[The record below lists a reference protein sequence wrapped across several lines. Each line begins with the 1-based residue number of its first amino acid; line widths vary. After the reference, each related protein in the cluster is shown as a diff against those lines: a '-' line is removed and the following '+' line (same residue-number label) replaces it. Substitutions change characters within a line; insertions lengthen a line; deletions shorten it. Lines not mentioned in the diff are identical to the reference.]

1 MNQEAQARPNMV
13 TAPFLLVT
21 LSVAAYYMSVGVFIP
36 TLPVFIENGLGYGE
50 AMIGAAAVAF
60 SGAAVLFRPGLTWM
74 GNRFGLRV
82 LMIAGGLLG
91 AVSALGLVTV
101 TSAWQILP
109 LRALTGIGEAALFVG
124 AATLIVEL
132 SPDNRKAEG
141 ASYLSVAVFGGLSL
155 GPILGETVMGAVPES
170 ARGLG
175 IGRFDA
181 VFVVAAAGALLA
193 ALIPLFS
200 PTIMRRPTALTKAPP
215 VSVLS
220 SAPEVA
226 VPDRPVAPK
235 RTLWSRWF
243 HSKAMI
249 PGALMALGIAAWT
262 SFNSFVPTYA
272 KEMGLGGSAG
282 FFTFYSIVCLVIRLF
297 GARLPETIGLHR
309 SVGAALASILVAT
322 CAVAALGNSL
332 GIWIGTFFF
341 AIGASFLYPSLL
353 AMAVRDTSDEERVEV
368 VASFTMFFEVGGV
381 LGGIGLGAVGQ
392 IWGKRTIFM
401 VAAVF
406 AVAGLMLLKNQMRA
420 TRSKAQ
426 TLAVERTSLSER
438 L

>member
-1 MNQEAQARPNMV
+1 MTSVDQSRSKMV

-60 SGAAVLFRPGLTWM
+60 SGAAVLCRPGLTWI
-74 GNRFGLRV
+74 GNYWGLRI
-82 LMIAGGLLG
+82 LMVAGGVLG
-91 AVSALGLVTV
+91 AVSALGLVV
-101 TSAWQILP
+101 VNSAWQILP

-124 AATLIVEL
+124 AATLIVEF

-141 ASYLSVAVFGGLSL
+141 ASYLSVAVFGGLSM

-170 ARGLG
+170 GRGLD

-181 VFVVAAAGALLA
+181 VFVVAAAGALLS
-193 ALIPLFS
+193 ALIPLFAPS
-200 PTIMRRPTALTKAPP
+200 IMRRRLVTDVDDQALKA
-215 VSVLS
+215 STI
-220 SAPEVA
+220 EVIQGE
-226 VPDRPVAPK
+226 PNRK

-243 HSKAMI
+243 HPKAII

-262 SFNSFVPTYA
+262 SFNAFVPTYA
-272 KEMGLGGSAG
+272 KELGLGGSAG

-309 SVGAALASILVAT
+309 SVGAALTAILVAV
-322 CAVAALGNSL
+322 CAVAALGSGL
-332 GIWIGTFFF
+332 GIWIGTLFF

-353 AMAVRDTSDEERVEV
+353 AMAVRDTTDEERVEV

-381 LGGIGLGAVGQ
+381 FGGLGLGAVGQ
-392 IWGKRTIFM
+392 IWGKRTIFI
-401 VAAVF
+401 VAAFF
-406 AVAGLMLLKNQMRA
+406 AIAGLLLLQRQISTSREKLRQQS
-420 TRSKAQ
+420 TP
-426 TLAVERTSLSER
+426 AV
-438 L
+438 

>member
-1 MNQEAQARPNMV
+1 MTTVDQSRSKMV

-21 LSVAAYYMSVGVFIP
+21 LSVAAYYISVGVFIP

-60 SGAAVLFRPGLTWM
+60 SGAAVLCRPGLTWI
-74 GNRFGLRV
+74 GNYWGLRI
-82 LMIAGGLLG
+82 LMVAGGVLG
-91 AVSALGLVTV
+91 AVSALGLVV
-101 TSAWQILP
+101 VNSAWQILP

-124 AATLIVEL
+124 AATLIVEF

-141 ASYLSVAVFGGLSL
+141 ASYLSVAVFGGLSM

-170 ARGLG
+170 GRGLD

-181 VFVVAAAGALLA
+181 VFVVAAAGALLS
-193 ALIPLFS
+193 ALIPLCAPS
-200 PTIMRRPTALTKAPP
+200 IMRRRLVSDVDDLVPTATRVGASTVDKAQD
-215 VSVLS
+215 
-220 SAPEVA
+220 APIE
-226 VPDRPVAPK
+226 K

-243 HSKAMI
+243 HPKAII

-262 SFNSFVPTYA
+262 SFNAFVPTYA
-272 KEMGLGGSAG
+272 KELGLGGSAG

-309 SVGAALASILVAT
+309 SVGAALAAILVAV
-322 CAVAALGNSL
+322 CAVAALGSGL
-332 GIWIGTFFF
+332 GIWIGTLFF

-353 AMAVRDTSDEERVEV
+353 AMAVQDTTDEERVEV

-381 LGGIGLGAVGQ
+381 FGGLGLGAVGQ

-401 VAAVF
+401 VAAFF
-406 AVAGLMLLKNQMRA
+406 AIAGLVLLQRQISTSREKLRQ
-420 TRSKAQ
+420 Q
-426 TLAVERTSLSER
+426 TEPVF
-438 L
+438 

>member
-1 MNQEAQARPNMV
+1 MNTTGVARPRMV

-21 LSVAAYYMSVGVFIP
+21 LSAAAYYMSVGVFIP

-60 SGAAVLFRPGLTWM
+60 SGAAVACRPGLTWM
-74 GNRFGLRV
+74 GNRWGLRI
-82 LMIAGGLLG
+82 LMVAGGLLG
-91 AVSALGLVTV
+91 AVSAWALVLVTE
-101 TSAWQILP
+101 AWQILP
-109 LRALTGIGEAALFVG
+109 LRALTGIGESALFVG
-124 AATLIVEL
+124 AATLIVEF

-181 VFVVAAAGALLA
+181 VFVVAAGGALIA

-200 PTIMRRPTALTKAPP
+200 SSIMRPSTSGVERGRNSTVTGSLMATT
-215 VSVLS
+215 
-220 SAPEVA
+220 
-226 VPDRPVAPK
+226 DRPGKTK
-235 RTLWSRWF
+235 RSLWSRWF
-243 HSKAMI
+243 HPKAII

-262 SFNSFVPTYA
+262 SFNAFVPTYA
-272 KEMGLGGSAG
+272 KELGLGGSAG
-282 FFTFYSIVCLVIRLF
+282 FFTFYSIICLLIRLF
-297 GARLPETIGLHR
+297 GARLPETIGLNR
-309 SVGAALASILVAT
+309 SVGAALMAILVAV
-322 CAVAALGNSL
+322 CSVAALGSGL

-353 AMAVRDTSDEERVEV
+353 AMAVQDTTEDERVEV

-381 LGGIGLGAVGQ
+381 FGGLGLGLVGQ
-392 IWGKRTIFM
+392 VWGKRMIFI

-406 AVAGLMLLKNQMRA
+406 AVAGLVLLMNQMR
-420 TRSKAQ
+420 KAVDQ
-426 TLAVERTSLSER
+426 WED
-438 L
+438 